1 MAIDFRAMSDLPIP
15 REVCLQLVTTRP
27 RGFWASRDT
36 LTIFYKHGSLVSIY
50 LDLLCARV
58 FLFRYDLFFL
68 GVFSRLIRFA
78 VTKVGESVGEV
89 RVCPEF
95 SCVYFATLW
104 ARFARDGR
112 RAFSC

>member
-1 MAIDFRAMSDLPIP
+1 M
-15 REVCLQLVTTRP
+15 
-27 RGFWASRDT
+27 
-36 LTIFYKHGSLVSIY
+36 Y
-50 LDLLCARV
+50 LDLCARV
-58 FLFRYDLFFL
+58 FLFRYDLFFFL
-68 GVFSRLIRFA
+68 GVVSRLIRFA